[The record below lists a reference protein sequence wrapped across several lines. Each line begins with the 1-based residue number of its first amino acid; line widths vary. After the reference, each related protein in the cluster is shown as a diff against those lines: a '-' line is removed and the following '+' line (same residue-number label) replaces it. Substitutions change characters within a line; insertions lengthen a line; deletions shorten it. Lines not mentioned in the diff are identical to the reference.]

1 MDPTAAIFAAQRAV
15 AAAQQPQPMNDTSQ
29 LATVQQQLA
38 TVTNELAGSQ
48 QQVQNDEANLL
59 NYKNTLALYQNKIG
73 EYEQQV
79 QNDKTYILND
89 QNKIN
94 DLTAQIHNCTA
105 QDYTNIKNL
114 LKTYT
119 TAVQHNASLVKS
131 ATIQDSVKRLEG
143 LEEQNAYLKQKKAE
157 LVSSIEQH
165 ERDFVDMRDALPE
178 VLPNT
183 SLHTLDDYTL
193 WILILSYSLFVV
205 SVIFYYC
212 YVSNYTITSILISS
226 VSAAILTIFLFIIMI
241 LIL

>member
-1 MDPTAAIFAAQRAV
+1 MDPMAAIFAAQK
-15 AAAQQPQPMNDTSQ
+15 AATAQQQQTANDTSQ
-29 LATVQQQLA
+29 LATIQQQLA

-48 QQVQNDEANLL
+48 QQVQNDEAKLL

-79 QNDKTYILND
+79 KKDTTDIS
-89 QNKIN
+89 

-131 ATIQDSVKRLEG
+131 ATIQDNVKRLEG

-193 WILILSYSLFVV
+193 WILILSYFLFVV
-205 SVIFYYC
+205 SIIFYYC
-212 YVSNYTITSILISS
+212 YVSNYTISSILISS

-241 LIL
+241 IVL

>member
-1 MDPTAAIFAAQRAV
+1 MDPMAAIFAAQKAV
-15 AAAQQPQPMNDTSQ
+15 AAQQQQTTNDTSQ
-29 LATVQQQLA
+29 LATIQEQLT
-38 TVTNELAGSQ
+38 TVTNDLAGSQ
-48 QQVQNDEANLL
+48 QQVQKDEANLL
-59 NYKNTLALYQNKIG
+59 DYKNTLASYQNKIG
-73 EYEQQV
+73 EYERQV
-79 QNDKTYILND
+79 QKDATDIS
-89 QNKIN
+89 
-94 DLTAQIHNCTA
+94 DLTMQIHNCTA

-131 ATIQDSVKRLEG
+131 ATIQDNVKRLEG

-205 SVIFYYC
+205 SMIFYYC
-212 YVSNYTITSILISS
+212 YVSNYTITSILVSS
-226 VSAAILTIFLFIIMI
+226 VSAVILTIFLFIIMI
-241 LIL
+241 IVL